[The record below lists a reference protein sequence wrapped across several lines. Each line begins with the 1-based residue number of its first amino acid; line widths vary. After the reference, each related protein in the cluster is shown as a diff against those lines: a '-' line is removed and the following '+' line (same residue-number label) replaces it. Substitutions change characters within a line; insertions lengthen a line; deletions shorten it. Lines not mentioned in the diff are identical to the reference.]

1 LQCLVQNG
9 DFITSYGSLS
19 AGVRASQEGID
30 VEISMSKATV
40 DTLLAE
46 LGKRVMLL
54 DGAMGTMIQRFKLE
68 EADFRDHP
76 LFAGSQTPLKGNNDL
91 LSLTRPEV
99 IESIHLQYLEAGS
112 DIIETNTFSATSIAQ
127 GDYHLQGAVR
137 DINLA
142 SVQCARRAIQ
152 SFRKKHPDQASKPL
166 YIAGAMGPTNRTASL
181 SPDVN
186 DPGLR
191 NVTFNELRQ
200 AYFEQAEALLDAG
213 ADVFLVETIFDT
225 LNAKAAL
232 FALEELAEQ
241 KGIRLPLLISVTIT
255 DASGRTLSGQTL
267 EAFWTSVR
275 HARPLAVGINCAL
288 GAQEMRPYIE
298 ELSNLADC
306 AVVCY
311 PNAGLPNPLAP
322 TGYDQTPD
330 LFAAAAKD
338 FALSGFVNIIGG
350 CCGTTPEHI
359 AALCKA
365 VQGAPVRQ
373 PADPRRHLVVSGLEV
388 YDFSKNA
395 SRFTMIGER
404 TNVTGSPRFARLI
417 RENDF
422 EGALAVARQQIESGA
437 NIIDINFDEGMLDSE
452 ACMRRFLY
460 LLASEPEISKVPV
473 MIDSSHWPVIEAGLQ
488 CLQGKCLVNSVS
500 LKEGE
505 ESFLEQAKLARRY
518 GACIVVMAFD
528 EHGQAVTRDDKVR
541 ICKRA
546 FDLLTKKLN
555 FEPHDIIFDPN
566 ILTVATGMDE
576 HNSYALNFIEALG
589 DIKKACPGALTSG
602 GVSNVSF
609 SFRGNNTVREAMHAV
624 FLYHAIRSGLDMGIV
639 NAGMLGIY
647 SDVDSELRDRLE
659 DVIFNRNADATE
671 RLIEQAEFHKG
682 AAAQRA
688 DKGLRLEWRSGTY
701 SERISYALV
710 HGITD
715 FIEEDTEEARRDLGR
730 PLHVIEGPL
739 MSGMRVVGD
748 LFGEGKM
755 FLPQVVKS
763 ARVMKRA
770 VGWLQPFMEAEH
782 EQLDGLDDGESRKRN
797 VQGTFVLATV
807 KGDVHDIGKNIVAVV
822 LRCNNYDVIDLG
834 VMVPCERIL
843 EEAEK
848 VGADFIGLSGLI
860 TPSLDEMIHNAR
872 EMQRRG
878 YTIPLLI
885 GGATTSAAHTAI
897 KIAPHYTGSVCHVN
911 DASQVVAACKAM
923 QDPEKCVELKA
934 KQDEVRERYLNKS
947 EERGNRLVALAQV
960 RSSRPRLSFS
970 HLKDEQRVPLG
981 VRVLGQDE
989 LTLAH
994 VTPLIDWTPFFWT
1007 WELQGFYPKIF
1018 EHSKYGA
1025 EARRLFD
1032 DAQELLQR
1040 YLGMSTL
1047 RPRAVYGIWP
1057 CIGEADDVAL
1067 LSDRHPDAERVGR
1080 FHFLRRQLQ
1089 QSEEGRATSLAD
1101 YICPAGWA
1109 REMGVV
1115 DHIGAFAVTAGREIE
1130 LLAIDAE
1137 EAGDDYTSILH
1148 KALADRIAEATAEWL
1163 HRHVREIWGYEKPA
1177 EKTVDDLISERY
1189 RGIRPAPGY
1198 PACPDHTE
1206 KQIIWNLLDVKRN
1219 AGISLTESFAM
1230 TPGSSVSG
1238 YYFSHPEARYLTIGG
1253 IDKDQVEDYAQRK
1266 EISLEEARRWLA
1278 PLLRD

>member
-1 LQCLVQNG
+1 MSHPAEKL
-9 DFITSYGSLS
+9 LS
-19 AGVRASQEGID
+19 
-30 VEISMSKATV
+30 
-40 DTLLAE
+40 E
-46 LGKRVMLL
+46 LEKRVLLL
-54 DGAMGTMIQRFKLE
+54 DGAMGTMIQRFNLE
-68 EADFRDHP
+68 EADFRDHS
-76 LFAGSQTPLKGNNDL
+76 LFAEASTPLKGNNDL
-91 LSLTRPEV
+91 LSLTRPSV

-127 GDYHLQGAVR
+127 GDYHLESSVR
-137 DINLA
+137 EINCA
-142 SVQCARRAIQ
+142 AADCARRAIQ
-152 SFRKKHPDQASKPL
+152 TFRKKHPEHGKKPL
-166 YIAGAMGPTNRTASL
+166 WIAGAIGPTNRTASL

-191 NVTFNELRQ
+191 NVTFEQLRQ
-200 AYFEQAEALLDAG
+200 AYYVQAEALLEAG
-213 ADVFLVETIFDT
+213 VDLFLVETIFDT

-241 KGIRLPLLISVTIT
+241 KRVRLPLFISVTIT

-288 GAQEMRPYIE
+288 GAKEMRPHIE

-311 PNAGLPNPLAP
+311 PNAGLPNPLSP

-359 AALCKA
+359 AALASA
-365 VQGAPVRQ
+365 VEGAPVRR
-373 PADPRRHLVVSGLEV
+373 PAAQAKKLVVAGLEV
-388 YDFSKNA
+388 YDFGKNA
-395 SRFTMIGER
+395 SGFTLIGER

-422 EGALAVARQQIESGA
+422 EGALTVARQQIENGA

-460 LLASEPEISKVPV
+460 LLAAEPEIARVPV

-488 CLQGKCLVNSVS
+488 CLQGKCLVNSIS

-505 ESFLEQAKLARRY
+505 DAFLEHARRARRY
-518 GACIVVMAFD
+518 GSCVVVMAFD
-528 EHGQAVTRDDKVR
+528 EQGQAVTREDKLR

-546 FDLLTKKLN
+546 YDLLTQKIGFDPN
-555 FEPHDIIFDPN
+555 DIIFDPN

-576 HNSYALNFIEALG
+576 HNNYALNFIEAVK
-589 DIKKACPGALTSG
+589 DIKSACPGALTSG

-609 SFRGNNTVREAMHAV
+609 SFRGNNLVREAMHAV
-624 FLYHAIRSGLDMGIV
+624 FLYHAVRAGLDMGIV

-647 SDVDSELRDRLE
+647 DDVESELRDRLE
-659 DVIFNRNADATE
+659 DVIFNRNPEATE
-671 RLIEQAEFHKG
+671 RLIEIAERYKG
-682 AAAQRA
+682 TSAQKA
-688 DKGLRLEWRSGTY
+688 DQSQRHEWRSGNY
-701 SERISYALV
+701 AERISHALV

-715 FIEEDTEEARRDLGR
+715 FIEQDTEEARRDLGR

-739 MSGMRVVGD
+739 MSGMRVVGE
-748 LFGEGKM
+748 LFGDGKM

-763 ARVMKRA
+763 ARVMKKA
-770 VGWLQPFMEAEH
+770 VSWLQPFMET
-782 EQLDGLDDGESRKRN
+782 EQQEGSGLEAADQRKRS

-822 LRCNNYDVIDLG
+822 LRCNNYEVIDLG
-834 VMVPCERIL
+834 VMVPCDRIL
-843 EEAEK
+843 AEAEK
-848 VGADFIGLSGLI
+848 SGADFIGLSGLI
-860 TPSLDEMIHNAR
+860 TPSLDEMIHNAC
-872 EMQRRG
+872 EMQRLG
-878 YTIPLLI
+878 HTTPLLI

-897 KIAPHYTGSVCHVN
+897 KIAPHYSGSVCHVN
-911 DASQVVAACKAM
+911 DASQVVAACKAL
-923 QDPEKCVELKA
+923 QDPVKREELRL
-934 KQDEVRERYLNKS
+934 KQNEVRERYLSKS
-947 EERGNRLVALAQV
+947 KERGSRLLPLIQV
-960 RSSRPRLSFS
+960 RANRTALSFS
-970 HLKDEQRVPLG
+970 HLKNEQTLQTG
-981 VRVLGQDE
+981 VRTLSASD
-989 LTLAH
+989 LTLQN
-994 VTPLIDWTPFFWT
+994 VIPFIDWTPFFWT
-1007 WELQGFYPKIF
+1007 WELQGFFPKIF

-1025 EARRLFD
+1025 QARRLFD
-1032 DAQELLQR
+1032 EAQDLLKSYQTME
-1040 YLGMSTL
+1040 GI
-1047 RPRAVYGIWP
+1047 RPRAVFGIWP
-1057 CIGEADDVAL
+1057 CLADGDDVAVL
-1067 LSDRHPDAERVGR
+1067 ADRHSEAAELAR

-1089 QSEEGRATSLAD
+1089 QSEEGRVTSLVD
-1101 YICPAGWA
+1101 YVCPKETA
-1109 REMGVV
+1109 RQQGLV

-1130 LLAIDAE
+1130 LLAVDAE
-1137 EAGDDYTSILH
+1137 DAGDDYTAILH
-1148 KALADRIAEATAEWL
+1148 KALGDRIAEATAEWL
-1163 HRHVREIWGYEKPA
+1163 HQHVRQLWGYEKPA
-1177 EKTVDDLISERY
+1177 DKTIEDLLGERY

-1206 KQIIWNLLDVKRN
+1206 KQTIWDLLDVKRN
-1219 AGISLTESFAM
+1219 TGIALTESYAM

-1238 YYFSHPEARYLTIGG
+1238 YYFSHPEARYFTVGG
-1253 IDKDQVEDYAQRK
+1253 IDKDQVEEYAIRK
-1266 EISLEEARRWLA
+1266 NLNLEAARRWLA